1 MRNGLTRL
9 VNPASRISEVDL
21 ESTREARARVHE
33 EVRLHQRL
41 AVILALSSPGD
52 GTVRAEPMSPEEWA
66 AGGESPWGGEAA

>member
-1 MRNGLTRL
+1 MRGGFAKL

-66 AGGESPWGGEAA
+66 SEDESPWGGEAA